1 MYLQDCFV
9 EHAPWMGDMRPGTIV
24 RKIMEASGAGTKKS
38 LPQTVVNLTGEIC
51 QKALAEKTRHNC

>member
-24 RKIMEASGAGTKKS
+24 RKIMEASGAGTKKES
-38 LPQTVVNLTGEIC
+38 ATDCREFD
-51 QKALAEKTRHNC
+51 R